1 MDEKYYYIRFTW
13 WRKVDLEAVEREMG
27 ESFTVLRLDTPDD
40 HMDILGSREKLRVK
54 ADTLGVN
61 LAPERAV
68 LYQSEAGLFTSR
80 DVELRRR
87 ILELYPRDRSTP
99 FPMFFQEESK
109 YKVAP
114 EVMQAPS

>member
-13 WRKVDLEAVEREMG
+13 WRKVDLETIEREM
-27 ESFTVLRLDTPDD
+27 SDNFTVLRLNTPSS
-40 HMDILGSREKLRVK
+40 HIDILGSREKLRVK

-68 LYQSEAGLFTSR
+68 LYQSEAGLFTPR

-99 FPMFFQEESK
+99 FPMFFQDEPEF
-109 YKVAP
+109 KVAP
-114 EVMQAPS
+114 EVT